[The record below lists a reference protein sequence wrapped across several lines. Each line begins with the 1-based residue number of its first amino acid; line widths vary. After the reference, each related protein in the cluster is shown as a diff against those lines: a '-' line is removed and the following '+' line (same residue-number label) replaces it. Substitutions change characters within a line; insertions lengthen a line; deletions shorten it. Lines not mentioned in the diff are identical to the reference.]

1 MATTYLALWLQ
12 ELDLARTNHLI
23 MIFMGVMALAML
35 VMAGALLIVT
45 ITAAKAIKDARA
57 TADEFK
63 DKLLPLID
71 VATDISKSG
80 QALLHDVGPKV
91 KVITENVMQAS
102 ETLAE
107 TSKAARATVQQ
118 IDATLADAN
127 QRAQKQVA
135 RVDGMVTAALTTAA
149 EVAEAIGNGIRV
161 PAQKI
166 AAAATQA
173 RAVAEGLLARFR
185 SMTGASPFGGRRTA
199 EERSGAA
206 DESEFQ

>member
-12 ELDLARTNHLI
+12 EPDLARTNHLI
-23 MIFMGVMALAML
+23 MIFIGLVAVAMTVMAIAMI
-35 VMAGALLIVT
+35 VMAVV
-45 ITAAKAIKDARA
+45 AAKAIKGVMTTVEEVKGKA
-57 TADEFK
+57 
-63 DKLLPLID
+63 LPLID
-71 VATDISKSG
+71 SATEISKTS
-80 QALLHDVGPKV
+80 QDLLRDVSPKV
-91 KVITENVMQAS
+91 KVITANVMQAS

-107 TSKAARATVQQ
+107 TSRAARATVQQ

-149 EVAEAIGNGIRV
+149 EVADAIGNGIRV

-173 RAVAEGLLARFR
+173 RAVAEGLLARIR
-185 SMTGASPFGGRRTA
+185 SMAGASPFGGRRAA
-199 EERSGAA
+199 EERSEAA